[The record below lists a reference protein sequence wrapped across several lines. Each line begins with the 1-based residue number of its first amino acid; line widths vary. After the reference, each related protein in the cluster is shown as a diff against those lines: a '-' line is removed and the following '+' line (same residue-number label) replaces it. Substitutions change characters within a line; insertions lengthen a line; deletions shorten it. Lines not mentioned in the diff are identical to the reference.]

1 MSKYYFLALALLVA
15 CTQAKETIKND
26 VETIVINTEEIE
38 DSVDISS
45 IIKEIRFV
53 PLEDKDGDY
62 LKGADRVLITKD
74 HYILFDRFNSGEVKV
89 YDRLGKLVKQV
100 GEKGPGPLEVRQ
112 INDYWLNEE
121 GCLEI
126 YDFNLKKIVV
136 FDKEFIAES
145 SFKTKDPLI
154 FHNVTQLVGD
164 DGGYVGFKAYSGF
177 NGPFN
182 DVYYKIGFLDKDFS
196 LKNTA
201 LSYPAELDW
210 ASVTVPISPFAR
222 YRDSIRFYQNFD
234 PTIYHVQSADT
245 LIKRFA
251 IKYQPNPMPENW
263 EQEVILPNGAYF
275 KSRKHDFEKVK
286 SIFKGKSGFAGS
298 WKESSK
304 YAVIN
309 SFDENYGRFH
319 SLYSKSENKVIANG
333 RAFIEN
339 ERYHIAL
346 PPIQVV
352 DEEKEMF
359 VGVWQG
365 ALLKEYILMENSP
378 FHEKIKD
385 VESFY
390 LIEVT
395 FK

>member
-1 MSKYYFLALALLVA
+1 MSKYYFLALALLMA
-15 CTQAKETIKND
+15 CTKAKETIKND

-45 IIKEIRFV
+45 VIKEIRFV

-74 HYILFDRFNSGEVKV
+74 HYILFDRFNSDEVKV

-136 FDKEFIAES
+136 FDKEFIADS
-145 SFKTKDPLI
+145 SFRTKDPLI
-154 FHNVTQLVGD
+154 FSSVTKLIGHE
-164 DGGYVGFKAYSGF
+164 GYVGFKSYSPY
-177 NGPFN
+177 NGPFDN
-182 DVYYKIGFLDKDFS
+182 EFYKLGFLDKDFS
-196 LKNTA
+196 LESTA
-201 LSYPAELDW
+201 LNYFPELDG
-210 ASVTVPISPFAR
+210 ALVTTPISPFER

-234 PTIYHVQSADT
+234 PTIYHVQSPGV
-245 LIKRFA
+245 LVKRFA
-251 IKYQPNPMPENW
+251 IQYQPNPIPNNW
-263 EQEVILPNGAYF
+263 EQQIILPNVAYF
-275 KSRKHDFEKVK
+275 KSHDRDFGKIQSLFE
-286 SIFKGKSGFAGS
+286 GKSRFGGE
-298 WKESSK
+298 WKESSR
-304 YAVIN
+304 YALIR
-309 SFDENYGRFH
+309 SFDEGNKGFH

-333 RAFIEN
+333 RAFFEN

-352 DEEKEMF
+352 DEENEIF

-385 VESFY
+385 EESFY

>member
-1 MSKYYFLALALLVA
+1 MA

-53 PLEDKDGDY
+53 PLEDKDGNY

-136 FDKEFIAES
+136 FDKEFIADS
-145 SFKTKDPLI
+145 SFRTKDLLI
-154 FHNVTQLVGD
+154 FNNVIPMVG
-164 DGGYVGFKAYSGF
+164 GQGYVGFKSF
-177 NGPFN
+177 SHHNGPFN
-182 DVYYKIGFLDKDFS
+182 KVHYKLGFLDKDFG

-201 LSYPAELDW
+201 LDYSPELDG
-210 ASVTVPISPFAR
+210 ALVTTPISPFER

-234 PTIYHVQSADT
+234 PTIYHVQSPGV
-245 LIKRFA
+245 LEKRFV
-251 IKYQPNPMPENW
+251 IQYQPNPIPDNW
-263 EQEVILPNGAYF
+263 EEEIILPNESVF
-275 KSRKHDFEKVK
+275 KSKGIDFKKTRAV
-286 SIFKGKSGFAGS
+286 FQGKAGFAGS

-304 YAVIN
+304 YVVIN
-309 SFDENYGRFH
+309 SIDENYKGFY
-319 SLYSKSENKVIANG
+319 SLYSKSGNKVISNG
-333 RAFIEN
+333 RALVEKD
-339 ERYHIAL
+339 RYHMAL

-352 DEEKEMF
+352 DEESEMF

-378 FHEKIKD
+378 FQEKIKD
-385 VESFY
+385 LEGYYLVEVSF
-390 LIEVT
+390 
-395 FK
+395 K